1 VARRF
6 AGSFVRRATDAAVP
20 SARAAL
26 ASAER
31 EVMRADERLA
41 CVRRDYQNGDIGV
54 AEWREHRDDIEAG
67 RVAAEAEVERLAARV
82 DELDR
87 EGASVD
93 AQAALVSMLDL
104 RAMASRYDADAPDAD
119 LVAALRMAMAET
131 IEGIDTSNAVPVEE
145 IRYAPDPG
153 VEARTIYLVAEEV
166 TIGVTVRRTTEQEV
180 TGADGATLK
189 ADLPTYERA
198 ALPLSENASLTWA
211 THFSD
216 CR

>member
-1 VARRF
+1 
-6 AGSFVRRATDAAVP
+6 
-20 SARAAL
+20 
-26 ASAER
+26 
-31 EVMRADERLA
+31 
-41 CVRRDYQNGDIGV
+41 
-54 AEWREHRDDIEAG
+54 
-67 RVAAEAEVERLAARV
+67 
-82 DELDR
+82 
-87 EGASVD
+87 
-93 AQAALVSMLDL
+93 
-104 RAMASRYDADAPDAD
+104 MASRYDADAPDAD